1 MAKSH
6 IPVKVV
12 DRLPDNVFAHTGWPG
27 PGLYLGPNGSLYL
40 VVDSI
45 VMMMPV
51 GSQALLV
58 RDSESETAQAT
69 PPAHSDHNF
78 LLKLVAI
85 SQNPALAKD
94 LTA

>member
-12 DRLPDNVFAHTGWPG
+12 ERLPDNIYAHASWPG

-58 RDSESETAQAT
+58 SESGSQTAQVP

>member
-12 DRLPDNVFAHTGWPG
+12 ERLPDNVFAPTGWPG
-27 PGLYLGPNGSLYL
+27 PGLYLAPNGSLYL

-58 RDSESETAQAT
+58 RESETAQV
-69 PPAHSDHNF
+69 PPSAHSDSNF

>member
-12 DRLPDNVFAHTGWPG
+12 ERLPDNVFAPAGWPG

-40 VVDSI
+40 VVGSI

-51 GSQALLV
+51 ESPALIV
-58 RDSESETAQAT
+58 RDSDTDQA
-69 PPAHSDHNF
+69 PPSAHSDPNF

>member
-12 DRLPDNVFAHTGWPG
+12 ERLPDNVFAPTGWPG

-40 VVDSI
+40 VVESI
-45 VMMMPV
+45 AMMMPV

-58 RDSESETAQAT
+58 RESEIETAQV
-69 PPAHSDHNF
+69 PPSAHSDPNF